1 MGLTTGLLVFVTG
14 CALVTLA
21 TASSSP
27 DTMEVQY
34 FNVSVYNLPNR
45 DTMPGDL
52 SDPYVIIR
60 NGAGVRVYESGYYE
74 NRVNATFY
82 GVNFNVVP
90 NERYEIDF
98 RDHDDISGDE
108 ACGSVYVQGDNL
120 VGDIHRLSNPTGG
133 LVVFRWR
140 SVTDPPT
147 TTTEMTTTTTPT
159 TTTPTTTTPTTTTTS
174 CPCCTREYIMS
185 QCASF

>member
-1 MGLTTGLLVFVTG
+1 MQFVD
-14 CALVTLA
+14 
-21 TASSSP
+21 S
-27 DTMEVQY
+27 
-34 FNVSVYNLPNR
+34 NLPNR

-90 NERYEIDF
+90 NEVSNYIFFNEQFFKFNYTKKTNIYYQRYEIDF